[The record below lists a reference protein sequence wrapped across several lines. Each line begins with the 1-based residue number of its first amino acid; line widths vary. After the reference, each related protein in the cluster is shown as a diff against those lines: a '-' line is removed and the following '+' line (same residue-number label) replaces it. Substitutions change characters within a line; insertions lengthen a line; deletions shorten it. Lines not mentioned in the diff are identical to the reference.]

1 MTAHTYEHKYRLA
14 AQFARR
20 FQDEKRER
28 AEKDTF
34 WNEFFAI
41 FGLDRFRTATTEY
54 AVKHRNGHTKF
65 TDVFWAGRLLCE
77 HKSAGKD
84 LDAAFEQAMGYVEE
98 IRRHNPDDVPR
109 HIIVSDFATMK
120 LYDLKDGTDVFFP
133 LSELPE
139 HIKLRHFDFMDGI
152 THELK
157 QAQEQANIEA
167 AAAVGSLYQAFRADG
182 SYDEHSLKQFLI
194 RLLFC
199 FFADDTLIFEP
210 GQFEGYLKKYTRE
223 DGEDIG
229 GTLNRLFAVLHTPPE
244 RRAQNMN
251 TELRA
256 FPYVNGKLFEEQLG
270 EFYFNAE
277 LRELLLQCSERDWA
291 EISPEIFGNLFQS
304 VMDNVER
311 RELGA
316 HYTEEGNILK
326 VIDGLFMD
334 NLRERFQTACKVSGK
349 AKRTAAIHDLHQ
361 EIGRLQFLDPA
372 CGCGNF
378 LVVAYRELRKLEDDI
393 IGELFAEGQ
402 LLDIS
407 TMLQTHIG
415 QFHGIE
421 IDEYPAQ
428 IAKVAMW
435 LTDHQCNLRTAERFG
450 KTRPSIPLTDSAE
463 IINANSLHTEWP
475 QADYIFG
482 NPPFVGSTYQT
493 AEQKA
498 DTQAVSG
505 SLKNAGILDYVANW
519 YVKAA
524 RIIGR
529 NPEVQ
534 AAFVS
539 TNSITQGQQVEALWG
554 SLLPQGIEIHF
565 AHRTFQWTSQ
575 ASGKAAVHCVI
586 VGFRQPARHT
596 GAKYLFDYPDIKGP
610 SEKHSVQ
617 NISPYLLDAPD
628 IIIGNRSKPISGEAE
643 MIYGNKPTDGG
654 NLLLSTAE
662 KQALIAAEPLAAQYI
677 RPFLGA
683 EEFLNDKERWC
694 LWFHGI
700 SETRLNHD
708 LKHMPQTAQRI
719 ANVREYHKEG
729 TKWKG
734 RLNSTKAATR
744 KKAATPHLFD
754 EIRQPAS
761 GNYLLIPSTSSETRE
776 FIPIGYVDCNTINSN
791 ANFMLPNA
799 TPYHFGILCSTM
811 HNAFMRTVAGRLKS
825 DYRYS
830 NTIVYNNFPFP
841 FAPQSEG
848 RPASAAE
855 QKHRAAIE
863 AAAQAVLDARAFYR
877 QEAAQEGLPP
887 PSLADLY
894 RPDAPFTRL
903 HQAHRALDKAVDA
916 AYGYKGGHDDGS
928 RTAFLFALYQKA
940 AAEAGKR

>member
-1 MTAHTYEHKYRLA
+1 MTTYTYEHKYRLA

-20 FQDEKRER
+20 FQNEKRER

-54 AVKHRNGHTKF
+54 AVKHRSGHTKF
-65 TDVFWAGRLLCE
+65 ADVFWAGRLLCE

-133 LSELPE
+133 LSDLPK

-152 THELK
+152 THELR

-210 GQFEGYLKKYTRE
+210 NQFEGYLKKYTRE

-229 GTLNRLFAVLHTPPE
+229 GTLNRLFAVLNTPPE

-277 LRELLLQCSERDWA
+277 LRELLLQCSARDWA
-291 EISPEIFGNLFQS
+291 KISPEIFGNLFQS

-349 AKRTAAIHDLHQ
+349 AKRTAAIHELHQ

-450 KTRPSIPLTDSAE
+450 QTRPSIPLTDSAE

-482 NPPFVGSTYQT
+482 NPPFVGKQYQT
-493 AEQKA
+493 PAQKA
-498 DTQAVSG
+498 DIQMICG
-505 SLKNAGILDYVANW
+505 IIKGFGILDYVANW

-524 RIIGR
+524 RIIAQ
-529 NPEVQ
+529 NHNVQ

-539 TNSITQGQQVEALWG
+539 TNSITQGEQASVLWQY
-554 SLLPQGIEIHF
+554 LFKQDIEIHF

-586 VGFRQPARHT
+586 VGFRRPEKHS
-596 GAKYLFDYPDIKGP
+596 GEKYLFEYPDIKELP
-610 SEKHSVQ
+610 EKHTAS
-617 NISPYLLDAPD
+617 NINQYLTDAPS
-628 IIIGNRSKPISGEAE
+628 III
-643 MIYGNKPTDGG
+643 NKQRKQICNELPMAFGSMPNDGG

-662 KQALIAAEPLAAQYI
+662 KQALITAEPLAAQYI
-677 RPFLGA
+677 RPFFGS

-700 SETRLNHD
+700 SETRLHHD
-708 LKHMPQTAQRI
+708 LKQMPQTAQRI
-719 ANVREYHKEG
+719 ESVRQKRSESDRATTKE
-729 TKWKG
+729 
-734 RLNSTKAATR
+734 L
-744 KKAATPHLFD
+744 AATPHLFG

-761 GNYLLIPSTSSETRE
+761 GNYLIIPRVSSESRA
-776 FIPIGYVDCNTINSN
+776 FIPIGYVDCNTINSD

-811 HNAFMRTVAGRLKS
+811 HNAFMRAVAGRLES
-825 DYRYS
+825 RYRYS

-848 RPASAAE
+848 RPAPAAE

-863 AAAQAVLDARAFYR
+863 AAAQTVLDARAFYR
-877 QEAAQEGLPP
+877 REAEQEGLPP

-940 AAEAGKR
+940 AAEADKR

>member
-1 MTAHTYEHKYRLA
+1 MTTYTYEHKYRLA

-20 FQDEKRER
+20 FQNEKRER

-54 AVKHRNGHTKF
+54 AVKHRSGHTKF
-65 TDVFWAGRLLCE
+65 ADVFWAGRLLCE

-84 LDAAFEQAMGYVEE
+84 LGAAFEQAMGYVEE

-120 LYDLKDGTDVFFP
+120 LYDLKDGTNVFFP
-133 LSELPE
+133 LSDLPE

-152 THELK
+152 THELR

-229 GTLNRLFAVLHTPPE
+229 GTLNRLFAVLNTPPE

-334 NLRERFQTACKVSGK
+334 NLRQRFQAACKVSGK
-349 AKRTAAIHDLHQ
+349 AKRTAAIYELHQ

-378 LVVAYRELRKLEDDI
+378 LVVAYRELRRLEDDI
-393 IGELFAEGQ
+393 IGELYSIEDGQ
-402 LLDIS
+402 YDMATFIIE
-407 TMLQTHIG
+407 THIG

-463 IINANSLHTEWP
+463 IINANSLHTDWP

-482 NPPFVGSTYQT
+482 NPPFVGKQYQT
-493 AEQKA
+493 PAQKT
-498 DTQAVSG
+498 DIQMICG
-505 SLKNAGILDYVANW
+505 GIKGFGILDYVANW

-524 RIIGR
+524 RIIGQT
-529 NPEVQ
+529 PKVQ

-539 TNSITQGQQVEALWG
+539 TNSITQGEQASVLWQY
-554 SLLPQGIEIHF
+554 LFKQDIEIHF

-586 VGFRQPARHT
+586 VGFRQPERHT
-596 GAKYLFDYPDIKGP
+596 GAKYLFDYPDIKGLP
-610 SEKHSVQ
+610 KKHTAS
-617 NISPYLLDAPD
+617 NINQYLTDAPST
-628 IIIGNRSKPISGEAE
+628 II
-643 MIYGNKPTDGG
+643 NKQRKQICNELPMVFGSMPNDGG

-662 KQALIAAEPLAAQYI
+662 KQALLAAEPLAAQYI
-677 RPFLGA
+677 RPFFGS

-700 SETRLNHD
+700 SETRLHHD
-708 LKHMPQTAQRI
+708 LKQMPQTA
-719 ANVREYHKEG
+719 
-729 TKWKG
+729 
-734 RLNSTKAATR
+734 
-744 KKAATPHLFD
+744 
-754 EIRQPAS
+754 
-761 GNYLLIPSTSSETRE
+761 
-776 FIPIGYVDCNTINSN
+776 
-791 ANFMLPNA
+791 
-799 TPYHFGILCSTM
+799 
-811 HNAFMRTVAGRLKS
+811 
-825 DYRYS
+825 
-830 NTIVYNNFPFP
+830 
-841 FAPQSEG
+841 
-848 RPASAAE
+848 
-855 QKHRAAIE
+855 
-863 AAAQAVLDARAFYR
+863 
-877 QEAAQEGLPP
+877 
-887 PSLADLY
+887 
-894 RPDAPFTRL
+894 
-903 HQAHRALDKAVDA
+903 
-916 AYGYKGGHDDGS
+916 
-928 RTAFLFALYQKA
+928 
-940 AAEAGKR
+940 

>member
-1 MTAHTYEHKYRLA
+1 MTTYTYEHKYRLA

-54 AVKHRNGHTKF
+54 AVKHRSGHTKF
-65 TDVFWAGRLLCE
+65 ADVFWAGRLLCE

-84 LDAAFEQAMGYVEE
+84 LNAAFEQAMGYVEE
-98 IRRHNPDDVPR
+98 IRRHNSDDVPR

-152 THELK
+152 THELR

-167 AAAVGSLYQAFRADG
+167 AAAVGSLYRAFRADG

-229 GTLNRLFAVLHTPPE
+229 GTLNRLFAVLNTPPE
-244 RRAQNMN
+244 HRAKNMN

-334 NLRERFQTACKVSGK
+334 NLRQRFQTACKVSGK
-349 AKRTAAIHDLHQ
+349 AKRTAAIHELHQ

-407 TMLQTHIG
+407 TMLQTRIG

-450 KTRPSIPLTDSAE
+450 ETRPSIPLTDSAE
-463 IINANSLHTEWP
+463 IINANSLHTDWP

-482 NPPFVGSTYQT
+482 NPPFVGHAWRTP
-493 AEQKA
+493 EQQA
-498 DTQAVSG
+498 DCEHVFPKKG
-505 SLKNAGILDYVANW
+505 KFGKMDYVANW

-524 RIIGR
+524 REMQAR
-529 NPEVQ
+529 PNVQ

-539 TNSITQGQQVEALWG
+539 TNSICQGEQAGILWKW
-554 SLLPQGIEIHF
+554 LFEQGFEIHF

-575 ASGKAAVHCVI
+575 ASGKAAVHCII
-586 VGFRQPARHT
+586 VGFRLPEHHVGT
-596 GAKYLFDYPDIKGP
+596 KYLFDYPDIKGQP
-610 SEKHSVQ
+610 EKQEAANINQYLAAGASVM
-617 NISPYLLDAPD
+617 IDSRA
-628 IIIGNRSKPISGEAE
+628 KPPTG
-643 MIYGNKPTDGG
+643 MIKMTKGSQPTDGG
-654 NLLLSTAE
+654 NWILTPSE
-662 KQALIAAEPLAAQYI
+662 KQYLETRYPVLQKYI
-677 RPFLGA
+677 KPFIGA
-683 EEFLNDKERWC
+683 EELINGKERYC
-694 LWFHGI
+694 LWFYKAPVGDMAKI
-700 SETRLNHD
+700 DKIPEIKARKEAVKALRQKSPTQSVKEQA
-708 LKHMPQTAQRI
+708 QTP
-719 ANVREYHKEG
+719 Y
-729 TKWKG
+729 
-734 RLNSTKAATR
+734 
-744 KKAATPHLFD
+744 LFTQ
-754 EIRQPAS
+754 IRQPEKTFLAMPEVS
-761 GNYLLIPSTSSETRE
+761 SERREYIPMDFLTADYIPSNKIYTIADVSEYE
-776 FIPIGYVDCNTINSN
+776 
-791 ANFMLPNA
+791 
-799 TPYHFGILCSTM
+799 FGILISKM
-811 HNAFMRTVAGRLKS
+811 HMTWMRTVAGRLKS
-825 DYRYS
+825 DYSYTP
-830 NTIVYNNFPFP
+830 NVYHSFPFP
-841 FAPQSEG
+841 KVDTKQKAQIAKLAKEVLAARKTELANDPEATLATLYNADIM
-848 RPASAAE
+848 PA
-855 QKHRAAIE
+855 KLRK
-863 AAAQAVLDARAFYR
+863 
-877 QEAAQEGLPP
+877 
-887 PSLADLY
+887 
-894 RPDAPFTRL
+894 
-903 HQAHRALDKAVDA
+903 AHTELDKATDKLYRDKPFKTEA
-916 AYGYKGGHDDGS
+916 E
-928 RTAFLFALYQKA
+928 RIAFLFDLY
-940 AAEAGKR
+940 EKRKQ

>member
-1 MTAHTYEHKYRLA
+1 MTTYTYEHKYRLA

-20 FQDEKRER
+20 FQNEKRER

-54 AVKHRNGHTKF
+54 AVKHRSGHTKF
-65 TDVFWAGRLLCE
+65 ADVFWAGRLLCE

-133 LSELPE
+133 LSDLPK

-152 THELK
+152 THELR

-210 GQFEGYLKKYTRE
+210 NQFEGYLKKYTRE

-229 GTLNRLFAVLHTPPE
+229 GTLNRLFAVLNTPPE

-291 EISPEIFGNLFQS
+291 KISPEIFGNLFQS

-349 AKRTAAIHDLHQ
+349 AKRTAAIHELHQ

-450 KTRPSIPLTDSAE
+450 QTRPSIPLTDSAE

-482 NPPFVGSTYQT
+482 NPPFVGKQYQT
-493 AEQKA
+493 PAQKA
-498 DTQAVSG
+498 DIQMICG
-505 SLKNAGILDYVANW
+505 IIKGFGILDYVANW

-524 RIIGR
+524 RIIAQ
-529 NPEVQ
+529 NHNVQ

-539 TNSITQGQQVEALWG
+539 TNSITQGEQASVLWQY
-554 SLLPQGIEIHF
+554 LFKQDIEIHF

-586 VGFRQPARHT
+586 VGFRRPEKHS
-596 GAKYLFDYPDIKGP
+596 GEKYLFEYPDIKELP
-610 SEKHSVQ
+610 EKHTAS
-617 NISPYLLDAPD
+617 NINQYLTDAPS
-628 IIIGNRSKPISGEAE
+628 III
-643 MIYGNKPTDGG
+643 NKQRKQICNELPMAFGSMPNDGG

-662 KQALIAAEPLAAQYI
+662 KQALITAEPLAAQYI
-677 RPFLGA
+677 RPFFGS

-700 SETRLNHD
+700 SETRLHHD
-708 LKHMPQTAQRI
+708 LKQMPQTAQRI
-719 ANVREYHKEG
+719 ESVRQKRSESDRATTKE
-729 TKWKG
+729 
-734 RLNSTKAATR
+734 L
-744 KKAATPHLFD
+744 AATPHLFG

-761 GNYLLIPSTSSETRE
+761 GNYLIIPRVSSESRA
-776 FIPIGYVDCNTINSN
+776 FIPIGYVDCNTINSD

-811 HNAFMRTVAGRLKS
+811 HNAFMRAVAGRLES
-825 DYRYS
+825 RYRYS

-848 RPASAAE
+848 RPAPAAE

-863 AAAQAVLDARAFYR
+863 AAAQTVLDARAFYR
-877 QEAAQEGLPP
+877 REAEQEGLPP

-940 AAEAGKR
+940 AAEADKR

>member
-1 MTAHTYEHKYRLA
+1 MTAYTYEHKYRLA

-20 FQDEKRER
+20 FQNEKRER

-54 AVKHRNGHTKF
+54 AVKHRSGHTKF
-65 TDVFWAGRLLCE
+65 ADVFWAGRLLCE

-98 IRRHNPDDVPR
+98 IRRHNPKDVPR

-120 LYDLKDGTDVFFP
+120 LYDLKDGTNVFFP
-133 LSELPE
+133 LSDLPE

-152 THELK
+152 THELR

-167 AAAVGSLYQAFRADG
+167 AASVGSLYQAFRADG

-229 GTLNRLFAVLHTPPE
+229 GTLNRLFAVLNTPPE

-270 EFYFNAE
+270 EFYFNTE

-291 EISPEIFGNLFQS
+291 KISPEIFGNLFQS

-334 NLRERFQTACKVSGK
+334 NLRQRFQAACKVSGK
-349 AKRTAAIHDLHQ
+349 AKRTAAIHELHQ

-463 IINANSLHTEWP
+463 IINANSLHTDWP

-482 NPPFVGSTYQT
+482 NPPFVGKQYQT
-493 AEQKA
+493 PAQKA
-498 DTQAVSG
+498 DIQMICG
-505 SLKNAGILDYVANW
+505 GIKGFGILDYVANW

-539 TNSITQGQQVEALWG
+539 TNSITQGEQASVLWQY
-554 SLLPQGIEIHF
+554 LFKQDIEIHF

-586 VGFRQPARHT
+586 VGFRQPEKHS
-596 GAKYLFDYPDIKGP
+596 GEKYLFDYPDIKGLP
-610 SEKHSVQ
+610 EKHTAS
-617 NISPYLLDAPD
+617 NINQYLTNAPS
-628 IIIGNRSKPISGEAE
+628 III
-643 MIYGNKPTDGG
+643 NKQRKQICNELPMAFGSMPNDGG

-677 RPFLGA
+677 RPFFGS
-683 EEFLNDKERWC
+683 EEFLNNKERWC

-708 LKHMPQTAQRI
+708 LKQMPQTAQRI
-719 ANVREYHKEG
+719 ESVRQKRSESDRATTKE
-729 TKWKG
+729 
-734 RLNSTKAATR
+734 L
-744 KKAATPHLFD
+744 AATPYLFG

-761 GNYLLIPSTSSETRE
+761 GNYLIIPRVSSEARA
-776 FIPIGYVDCNTINSN
+776 FIPIGYVDCNTINSD

-799 TPYHFGILCSTM
+799 TLYHFGILCSTM

-848 RPASAAE
+848 RPAPAAE

-863 AAAQAVLDARAFYR
+863 AAAQSVLDARAFYR
-877 QEAAQEGLPP
+877 REAAQEGLPP

-903 HQAHRALDKAVDA
+903 HQAHHALDKAVDA

-940 AAEAGKR
+940 AAEADKR

>member
-54 AVKHRNGHTKF
+54 AVKHRSGHTKF
-65 TDVFWAGRLLCE
+65 ADVFWAGRLLCE

-98 IRRHNPDDVPR
+98 IRRHNLKDVPR

-133 LSELPE
+133 LSDLPE

-152 THELK
+152 THELR

-229 GTLNRLFAVLHTPPE
+229 GTLNRLFAVLNTPSE

-256 FPYVNGKLFEEQLG
+256 FPYVNGKMFEEQLG

-334 NLRERFQTACKVSGK
+334 NLRQRFQAACKVSGK
-349 AKRTAAIHDLHQ
+349 AKRTAAIYELHQ

-378 LVVAYRELRKLEDDI
+378 LVVAYRELRRLEDDI
-393 IGELFAEGQ
+393 IGELYSIEDGQ
-402 LLDIS
+402 YDMATFIIE
-407 TMLQTHIG
+407 THIG

-463 IINANSLHTEWP
+463 IINANSLHTDWP

-482 NPPFVGSTYQT
+482 NPPFVGKQYQT
-493 AEQKA
+493 PAQKT
-498 DTQAVSG
+498 DIQMICG
-505 SLKNAGILDYVANW
+505 GIKGFGILDYVANW

-524 RIIGR
+524 RIIGQT
-529 NPEVQ
+529 PKVQ

-539 TNSITQGQQVEALWG
+539 TNSITQGEQASVLWQY
-554 SLLPQGIEIHF
+554 LFKQDIEIHF

-586 VGFRQPARHT
+586 VGFRQPERHT
-596 GAKYLFDYPDIKGP
+596 GAKYLFDYPDIKGLP
-610 SEKHSVQ
+610 KKHTAS
-617 NISPYLLDAPD
+617 NINQYLTDAPST
-628 IIIGNRSKPISGEAE
+628 II
-643 MIYGNKPTDGG
+643 NKQRKQICNELPMVFGSMPNDGG

-662 KQALIAAEPLAAQYI
+662 KQALLAAEPLAAQYI
-677 RPFLGA
+677 RPFFGS

-700 SETRLNHD
+700 SETRLHHD
-708 LKHMPQTAQRI
+708 LKQMPQTAQRI
-719 ANVREYHKEG
+719 ESVRQKRSESDRATTKE
-729 TKWKG
+729 
-734 RLNSTKAATR
+734 L
-744 KKAATPHLFD
+744 AATPHLFG

-761 GNYLLIPSTSSETRE
+761 GNYLIIPRVSSEARA
-776 FIPIGYVDCNTINSN
+776 FIPIGYVDCNTINSD

-799 TPYHFGILCSTM
+799 TLYHFGILCSTM
-811 HNAFMRTVAGRLKS
+811 HNAFMRAVAGRLES
-825 DYRYS
+825 RYRYS

-848 RPASAAE
+848 RPAPADE

-877 QEAAQEGLPP
+877 QEAAREGLPP

-916 AYGYKGGHDDGS
+916 AYGYKGGHEDGS

-940 AAEAGKR
+940 AAEAGKC

>member
-1 MTAHTYEHKYRLA
+1 MTTYTYEHKYRLA

-20 FQDEKRER
+20 FQNEKRER

-54 AVKHRNGHTKF
+54 AVKHRSGHTKF
-65 TDVFWAGRLLCE
+65 ADVFWAGRLLCE

-133 LSELPE
+133 LSDLPE

-152 THELK
+152 THELR

-210 GQFEGYLKKYTRE
+210 NQFEGYLKKYTRE

-229 GTLNRLFAVLHTPPE
+229 GTLNRLFAVLNTPPE

-277 LRELLLQCSERDWA
+277 LRELLLQCSARDWA
-291 EISPEIFGNLFQS
+291 KISPEIFGNLFQS

-349 AKRTAAIHDLHQ
+349 AKRTAAIHELHQ

-450 KTRPSIPLTDSAE
+450 QTRPSIPLTDSAE

-482 NPPFVGSTYQT
+482 NPPFVGKQYQT
-493 AEQKA
+493 PAQKA
-498 DTQAVSG
+498 DIQMICG
-505 SLKNAGILDYVANW
+505 IIKGFGILDYVANW

-524 RIIGR
+524 RIIAQ
-529 NPEVQ
+529 NHNVQ

-539 TNSITQGQQVEALWG
+539 TNSITQGEQASVLWQY
-554 SLLPQGIEIHF
+554 LFKQDIEIHF

-586 VGFRQPARHT
+586 VGFRRPEKHS
-596 GAKYLFDYPDIKGP
+596 GEKYLFEYPDIKELP
-610 SEKHSVQ
+610 EKHTAS
-617 NISPYLLDAPD
+617 NINQYLTDAPS
-628 IIIGNRSKPISGEAE
+628 III
-643 MIYGNKPTDGG
+643 NKQRKQICNELPMAFGSMPNDGG

-662 KQALIAAEPLAAQYI
+662 KQALITAEPLAAQYI
-677 RPFLGA
+677 RPFFGS

-700 SETRLNHD
+700 SETRLHHD
-708 LKHMPQTAQRI
+708 LKQMPQTAQRI
-719 ANVREYHKEG
+719 ESVRQKRSESDRATTKE
-729 TKWKG
+729 
-734 RLNSTKAATR
+734 L
-744 KKAATPHLFD
+744 AATPHLFG

-761 GNYLLIPSTSSETRE
+761 GNYLIIPRVSSESRA
-776 FIPIGYVDCNTINSN
+776 FIPIGYVDCNTINSD

-811 HNAFMRTVAGRLKS
+811 HNAFMRAVAGRLES
-825 DYRYS
+825 RYRYS

-848 RPASAAE
+848 RPAPAAE

-863 AAAQAVLDARAFYR
+863 AAAQTVLDARAFYR
-877 QEAAQEGLPP
+877 REAEQEGLPP

-940 AAEAGKR
+940 AAEADKR

>member
-20 FQDEKRER
+20 FQNEKRER

-65 TDVFWAGRLLCE
+65 ADVFWAGRLLCE

-98 IRRHNPDDVPR
+98 IRRHNPKDVPR

-120 LYDLKDGTDVFFP
+120 LYDLKDGTNVFFP

-152 THELK
+152 THELR

-229 GTLNRLFAVLHTPPE
+229 GTLNRLFAVLNTPSE

-334 NLRERFQTACKVSGK
+334 NLRQRFQAACKVSGK
-349 AKRTAAIHDLHQ
+349 AKRTAAIYELHQ

-378 LVVAYRELRKLEDDI
+378 LVVAYRELRRLEDDI
-393 IGELFAEGQ
+393 IGELYSIEDGQ
-402 LLDIS
+402 YDMATFIIE
-407 TMLQTHIG
+407 THIG

-463 IINANSLHTEWP
+463 IINANSLHTDWP

-482 NPPFVGSTYQT
+482 NPPFVGKQYQT
-493 AEQKA
+493 PAQKT
-498 DTQAVSG
+498 DIQMICG
-505 SLKNAGILDYVANW
+505 GIKGFGILDYVANW

-524 RIIGR
+524 RIIGQT
-529 NPEVQ
+529 PKVQ

-539 TNSITQGQQVEALWG
+539 TNSITQGEQASVLWQY
-554 SLLPQGIEIHF
+554 LFKQDIEIHF

-586 VGFRQPARHT
+586 VGFRQPERHT
-596 GAKYLFDYPDIKGP
+596 GAKYLFDYPDIKGLP
-610 SEKHSVQ
+610 KKHTAS
-617 NISPYLLDAPD
+617 NINQYLTDAPST
-628 IIIGNRSKPISGEAE
+628 II
-643 MIYGNKPTDGG
+643 NKQRKQICNELPMVFGSMPNDGG

-662 KQALIAAEPLAAQYI
+662 KQALLAAEPLAAQYI
-677 RPFLGA
+677 RPFFGS

-700 SETRLNHD
+700 SETRLHHD
-708 LKHMPQTAQRI
+708 LKQMPQTAQRI
-719 ANVREYHKEG
+719 ESVRQKRSESDRATTKE
-729 TKWKG
+729 
-734 RLNSTKAATR
+734 L
-744 KKAATPHLFD
+744 AATPHLFG

-761 GNYLLIPSTSSETRE
+761 GNYLIIPRVSSEARA
-776 FIPIGYVDCNTINSN
+776 FIPIGYVDCNTINSD

-799 TPYHFGILCSTM
+799 TLYHFGILCSTM
-811 HNAFMRTVAGRLKS
+811 HNAFMRAVAGRLES
-825 DYRYS
+825 RYRYS

-848 RPASAAE
+848 RPAPADE

-877 QEAAQEGLPP
+877 QEAAREGLPP

-916 AYGYKGGHDDGS
+916 AYGYKGGHEDGS

-940 AAEAGKR
+940 AAEAGKC

>member
-65 TDVFWAGRLLCE
+65 ADVFWAGRLLCE

-152 THELK
+152 THELR

-229 GTLNRLFAVLHTPPE
+229 GTLNRLFAVLNTPPE

-334 NLRERFQTACKVSGK
+334 NLRQRFQAACKVSGK
-349 AKRTAAIHDLHQ
+349 AKRTAAIYELHQ

-378 LVVAYRELRKLEDDI
+378 LVVAYRELRRLEDDI
-393 IGELFAEGQ
+393 IGELYSIEDGQ
-402 LLDIS
+402 YDMATFIIE
-407 TMLQTHIG
+407 THIG

-463 IINANSLHTEWP
+463 IINANSLHTDWP

-482 NPPFVGSTYQT
+482 NPPFVGKQYQT
-493 AEQKA
+493 PAQKT
-498 DTQAVSG
+498 DIQMICG
-505 SLKNAGILDYVANW
+505 GIKGFGILDYVANW

-524 RIIGR
+524 RIIGQT
-529 NPEVQ
+529 PKVQ

-539 TNSITQGQQVEALWG
+539 TNSITQGEQASVLWQY
-554 SLLPQGIEIHF
+554 LFKQDIEIHF

-586 VGFRQPARHT
+586 VGFRQPERHT
-596 GAKYLFDYPDIKGP
+596 GAKYLFDYPDIKGLP
-610 SEKHSVQ
+610 KKHTAS
-617 NISPYLLDAPD
+617 NINQYLTDAPST
-628 IIIGNRSKPISGEAE
+628 II
-643 MIYGNKPTDGG
+643 NKQRKQICNELPMVFGSMPNDGG

-662 KQALIAAEPLAAQYI
+662 KQALLAAEPLAAQYI
-677 RPFLGA
+677 RPFFGS

-700 SETRLNHD
+700 SETRLHHD
-708 LKHMPQTAQRI
+708 LKQMPQTAQRI
-719 ANVREYHKEG
+719 ESVRQKRSESDRATTKE
-729 TKWKG
+729 
-734 RLNSTKAATR
+734 L
-744 KKAATPHLFD
+744 AATPHLFG

-761 GNYLLIPSTSSETRE
+761 GNYLIIPRVSSEARA
-776 FIPIGYVDCNTINSN
+776 FIPIGYVDCNTINSD

-799 TPYHFGILCSTM
+799 TLYHFGILCSTM
-811 HNAFMRTVAGRLKS
+811 HNAFMRAVAGRLES
-825 DYRYS
+825 RYRYS

-848 RPASAAE
+848 RPAPADE

-877 QEAAQEGLPP
+877 QEAAREGLPP

-916 AYGYKGGHDDGS
+916 AYGYKGGHEDGS

-940 AAEAGKR
+940 AAEAGKC

>member
-54 AVKHRNGHTKF
+54 AVKHRSGHTKF
-65 TDVFWAGRLLCE
+65 ADVFWAGRLLCE

-109 HIIVSDFATMK
+109 YIIVSDFATMK
-120 LYDLKDGTDVFFP
+120 LYDLKDGTNVFFP
-133 LSELPE
+133 LSDLPE

-152 THELK
+152 THELR

-229 GTLNRLFAVLHTPPE
+229 GTLNRLFAVLNTPPE
-244 RRAQNMN
+244 HRAKNMN

-277 LRELLLQCSERDWA
+277 LRELLLQCSARDWA

-334 NLRERFQTACKVSGK
+334 NLRERFQAACKVSGK
-349 AKRTAAIHDLHQ
+349 AKRTAAIHELHQ
-361 EIGRLQFLDPA
+361 EIGSLQFLDPA

-378 LVVAYRELRKLEDDI
+378 LVVAYRELRRLEDDI
-393 IGELFAEGQ
+393 IGELFAAGQ

-450 KTRPSIPLTDSAE
+450 ETRPSIPLTDSAE
-463 IINANSLHTEWP
+463 IINANSLHTDWP

-482 NPPFVGSTYQT
+482 NPPFVGKQYQT
-493 AEQKA
+493 PAQKT
-498 DTQAVSG
+498 DIQMICG
-505 SLKNAGILDYVANW
+505 GIKGFGILDYVANW

-524 RIIGR
+524 RIIAQ
-529 NPEVQ
+529 NPNVQ

-539 TNSITQGQQVEALWG
+539 TNSITQGEQASVLWQY
-554 SLLPQGIEIHF
+554 LFKQDIEIHF

-596 GAKYLFDYPDIKGP
+596 GAKYLFEYPDIKGLP
-610 SEKHSVQ
+610 EKHTAS
-617 NISPYLLDAPD
+617 NINQYLTNAPS
-628 IIIGNRSKPISGEAE
+628 III
-643 MIYGNKPTDGG
+643 NKQRKQICNELPMVFGSMPNDGG

-662 KQALIAAEPLAAQYI
+662 KQALIAAEPPAAQYI
-677 RPFLGA
+677 RPFFGS

-708 LKHMPQTAQRI
+708 LKQMPQTAQRI
-719 ANVREYHKEG
+719 ESVRQKRLDSDRATTKE
-729 TKWKG
+729 
-734 RLNSTKAATR
+734 LAAI
-744 KKAATPHLFD
+744 PHLFG

-761 GNYLLIPSTSSETRE
+761 GNYLIIPRVSSEARA
-776 FIPIGYVDCNTINSN
+776 FIPIGYVDCNTINSD

-799 TPYHFGILCSTM
+799 TPYHLGILCSTM
-811 HNAFMRTVAGRLKS
+811 HNAFMRTVAGRLES
-825 DYRYS
+825 RYRYS

-841 FAPQSEG
+841 FSPQSEG
-848 RPASAAE
+848 RPAPAAE

-877 QEAAQEGLPP
+877 QEAAQEDLPP

>member
-1 MTAHTYEHKYRLA
+1 MTAYTYEHKYRLA

-20 FQDEKRER
+20 FQNEKRER

-54 AVKHRNGHTKF
+54 AVKHRSGHTKF
-65 TDVFWAGRLLCE
+65 ADVFWAGRLLCE

-98 IRRHNPDDVPR
+98 IRRHNPKDVPR

-120 LYDLKDGTDVFFP
+120 LYDLKDGTNVFFP

-152 THELK
+152 THELR

-229 GTLNRLFAVLHTPPE
+229 GTLNRLFAVLNTPSE

-291 EISPEIFGNLFQS
+291 KISPEIFGNLFQS

-334 NLRERFQTACKVSGK
+334 NLRQRFQAACKVSGK
-349 AKRTAAIHDLHQ
+349 AKRTTAIHELHQ

-378 LVVAYRELRKLEDDI
+378 LVVAYRELRRLEDDI
-393 IGELFAEGQ
+393 IGELFAAGQ

-463 IINANSLHTEWP
+463 IINANSLHTDWP

-482 NPPFVGSTYQT
+482 NPPFVGKQYQT
-493 AEQKA
+493 PAQKA
-498 DTQAVSG
+498 DIQMICG
-505 SLKNAGILDYVANW
+505 GIKGFGILDYVANW

-539 TNSITQGQQVEALWG
+539 TNSITQGEQASVLWQY
-554 SLLPQGIEIHF
+554 LFKQDIEIHF

-586 VGFRQPARHT
+586 VGFRQPEKHS
-596 GAKYLFDYPDIKGP
+596 GEKYLFDYPDIKGLP
-610 SEKHSVQ
+610 EKHTAS
-617 NISPYLLDAPD
+617 NINQYLTNAPS
-628 IIIGNRSKPISGEAE
+628 III
-643 MIYGNKPTDGG
+643 NKQRKQICNELPMAFGSMPNDGG

-677 RPFLGA
+677 RPFFGS
-683 EEFLNDKERWC
+683 EEFLNNKERWC

-708 LKHMPQTAQRI
+708 LKQMPQTAQRI
-719 ANVREYHKEG
+719 ESVRQKRSESDRATTKE
-729 TKWKG
+729 
-734 RLNSTKAATR
+734 L
-744 KKAATPHLFD
+744 AATPYLFG

-761 GNYLLIPSTSSETRE
+761 GNYLIIPRVSSEARA
-776 FIPIGYVDCNTINSN
+776 FIPIGYVDCNTINSD

-799 TPYHFGILCSTM
+799 TLYHFGILCSTM

-848 RPASAAE
+848 RPAPAAE

-863 AAAQAVLDARAFYR
+863 AAAQSVLDARAFYR
-877 QEAAQEGLPP
+877 REAAQEGLPP

-903 HQAHRALDKAVDA
+903 HQAHHALDKAVDA

>member
-1 MTAHTYEHKYRLA
+1 MTTHTYEHKYRLA

-20 FQDEKRER
+20 FQNEKRER

-65 TDVFWAGRLLCE
+65 ADVFWAGRLLCE

-120 LYDLKDGTDVFFP
+120 LYDLKDSTDVFFP

-152 THELK
+152 THELR

-167 AAAVGSLYQAFRADG
+167 AATVGSLYQAFCADD

-229 GTLNRLFAVLHTPPE
+229 GTLNRLFAVLNTPSE

-270 EFYFNAE
+270 EFYFNTE

-291 EISPEIFGNLFQS
+291 KISPEIFGNLFQS

-334 NLRERFQTACKVSGK
+334 ELRDRFQTACKVSGK
-349 AKRTAAIHDLHQ
+349 AKRTAAIHELHQ

-450 KTRPSIPLTDSAE
+450 ETRPSIPLTDSAE
-463 IINANSLHTEWP
+463 IINANSLHTDWP

-482 NPPFVGSTYQT
+482 NPPFVGKQYQT
-493 AEQKA
+493 PAQKA
-498 DTQAVSG
+498 DIQMICG
-505 SLKNAGILDYVANW
+505 SIKGFGILDYVANW

-524 RIIGR
+524 RIIGQ
-529 NPEVQ
+529 NPKVQ

-539 TNSITQGQQVEALWG
+539 TNSITQGEQASVLWQY
-554 SLLPQGIEIHF
+554 LFKQDIEIHF

-596 GAKYLFDYPDIKGP
+596 GAKYLFEYPDIKELP
-610 SEKHSVQ
+610 EKHTAS
-617 NISPYLLDAPD
+617 NINQYLTDAPS
-628 IIIGNRSKPISGEAE
+628 III
-643 MIYGNKPTDGG
+643 NKQRKQICNELPMAFGSMPNDGG

-677 RPFLGA
+677 RPFFGS

-708 LKHMPQTAQRI
+708 LKHMPKTAQRI
-719 ANVREYHKEG
+719 ESVRQKRSESDRATTKE
-729 TKWKG
+729 
-734 RLNSTKAATR
+734 LAAI
-744 KKAATPHLFD
+744 PHLFG

-761 GNYLLIPSTSSETRE
+761 GNYLIIPRVSSEARA
-776 FIPIGYVDCNTINSN
+776 FIPIGYVNCNTINSD

-799 TPYHFGILCSTM
+799 TPYHFGILCSTL
-811 HNAFMRTVAGRLKS
+811 HNAFMRAVAGRLES
-825 DYRYS
+825 RYRYS

-848 RPASAAE
+848 RPALADE

-894 RPDAPFTRL
+894 HPDAPFTRL

>member
-1 MTAHTYEHKYRLA
+1 MTTYTYEHKYRLA

-20 FQDEKRER
+20 FQNEKRER

-54 AVKHRNGHTKF
+54 AVKHRSGHTKF
-65 TDVFWAGRLLCE
+65 ADVFWAGRLLCE

-133 LSELPE
+133 LSDLPE

-152 THELK
+152 THELR

-210 GQFEGYLKKYTRE
+210 NQFEGYLKKYTRE

-229 GTLNRLFAVLHTPPE
+229 GTLNRLFAVLNTPPE

-277 LRELLLQCSERDWA
+277 LRELLLQCSARDWA
-291 EISPEIFGNLFQS
+291 KISPEIFGNLFQS

-349 AKRTAAIHDLHQ
+349 AKRTAAIHELHQ

-435 LTDHQCNLRTAERFG
+435 LSDHQCNLRTAERFG
-450 KTRPSIPLTDSAE
+450 QTRPSIPLTDSAE

-482 NPPFVGSTYQT
+482 NPPFVGKQYQT
-493 AEQKA
+493 PAQKA
-498 DTQAVSG
+498 DIQMICG
-505 SLKNAGILDYVANW
+505 IIKGFGILDYVANW

-524 RIIGR
+524 RIIAQ
-529 NPEVQ
+529 NHNVQ

-539 TNSITQGQQVEALWG
+539 TNSITQGEQASVLWQY
-554 SLLPQGIEIHF
+554 LFKQDIEIHF

-586 VGFRQPARHT
+586 VGFRRPEKHS
-596 GAKYLFDYPDIKGP
+596 GEKYLFEYPDIKELP
-610 SEKHSVQ
+610 EKHTAS
-617 NISPYLLDAPD
+617 NINQYLTDAPS
-628 IIIGNRSKPISGEAE
+628 III
-643 MIYGNKPTDGG
+643 NKQRKQICNELPMAFGSMPNDGG

-662 KQALIAAEPLAAQYI
+662 KQALITAEPLAAQYI
-677 RPFLGA
+677 RPFFGS

-700 SETRLNHD
+700 SETRLHHD
-708 LKHMPQTAQRI
+708 LKQMPQTAQRI
-719 ANVREYHKEG
+719 ESVRQKRSESDRATTKE
-729 TKWKG
+729 
-734 RLNSTKAATR
+734 L
-744 KKAATPHLFD
+744 AATPHLFG

-761 GNYLLIPSTSSETRE
+761 GNYLIIPRVSSESRA
-776 FIPIGYVDCNTINSN
+776 FIPIGYVDCNTINSD

-811 HNAFMRTVAGRLKS
+811 HNAFMRAVAGRLES
-825 DYRYS
+825 RYRYS

-848 RPASAAE
+848 RPAPAAE

-863 AAAQAVLDARAFYR
+863 AAAQTVLDARAFYR
-877 QEAAQEGLPP
+877 REAEQEGLPP

-940 AAEAGKR
+940 AAEADKR

>member
-20 FQDEKRER
+20 FQNEKRER

-65 TDVFWAGRLLCE
+65 ADVFWAGRLLCE

-98 IRRHNPDDVPR
+98 IRRHNPKDVPR

-120 LYDLKDGTDVFFP
+120 LYDLKDGTNVFFP

-152 THELK
+152 THELR

-210 GQFEGYLKKYTRE
+210 NQFEGYLKKYTRE

-229 GTLNRLFAVLHTPPE
+229 GTLNRLFAVLNTPSE

-256 FPYVNGKLFEEQLG
+256 FPYVNGKMFEEQLG

-334 NLRERFQTACKVSGK
+334 NLRQRFQAACKVSGK
-349 AKRTAAIHDLHQ
+349 AKRTAAIYELHQ

-378 LVVAYRELRKLEDDI
+378 LVVAYRELRRLEDDI
-393 IGELFAEGQ
+393 IGELYSIEDGQ
-402 LLDIS
+402 YDMATFIIE
-407 TMLQTHIG
+407 THIG

-463 IINANSLHTEWP
+463 IINANSLHTDWP

-482 NPPFVGSTYQT
+482 NPPFVGKQYQT
-493 AEQKA
+493 PAQKT
-498 DTQAVSG
+498 DIQMICG
-505 SLKNAGILDYVANW
+505 GIKGFGILDYVANW

-524 RIIGR
+524 RIIGQT
-529 NPEVQ
+529 PKVQ

-539 TNSITQGQQVEALWG
+539 TNSITQGEQASVLWQY
-554 SLLPQGIEIHF
+554 LFKQDIEIHF

-586 VGFRQPARHT
+586 VGFRQPERHT
-596 GAKYLFDYPDIKGP
+596 GAKYLFDYPDIKGLP
-610 SEKHSVQ
+610 KKHTAS
-617 NISPYLLDAPD
+617 NINQYLTDAPST
-628 IIIGNRSKPISGEAE
+628 II
-643 MIYGNKPTDGG
+643 NKQRKQICNELPMVFGSMPNDGG

-662 KQALIAAEPLAAQYI
+662 KQALLAAEPLAAQYI
-677 RPFLGA
+677 RPFFGS

-700 SETRLNHD
+700 SETRLHHD
-708 LKHMPQTAQRI
+708 LKQMPQTAQRI
-719 ANVREYHKEG
+719 ESVRQKRSESDRATTKE
-729 TKWKG
+729 
-734 RLNSTKAATR
+734 L
-744 KKAATPHLFD
+744 AATPHLFG

-761 GNYLLIPSTSSETRE
+761 GNYLIIPRVSSEARA
-776 FIPIGYVDCNTINSN
+776 FIPIGYVDCNTINSD

-799 TPYHFGILCSTM
+799 TLYHFGILCSTM
-811 HNAFMRTVAGRLKS
+811 HNAFMRAVAGRLES
-825 DYRYS
+825 RYRYS

-848 RPASAAE
+848 RPAPADE

-877 QEAAQEGLPP
+877 QEAAREGLPP

-916 AYGYKGGHDDGS
+916 AYGYKGGHEDGS

-940 AAEAGKR
+940 AAEAGKC

>member
-65 TDVFWAGRLLCE
+65 ADVFWAGRLLCE

-139 HIKLRHFDFMDGI
+139 QIKLRHFDFMDGI
-152 THELK
+152 THELR

-229 GTLNRLFAVLHTPPE
+229 GTLNRLFAVLNTPPE

-326 VIDGLFMD
+326 VIDGLFID
-334 NLRERFQTACKVSGK
+334 NLRARFQAACKVSGK
-349 AKRTAAIHDLHQ
+349 AKRTAAIYELHQ

-378 LVVAYRELRKLEDDI
+378 LVVAYRELRRLEDDI
-393 IGELFAEGQ
+393 IGELYSIEDGQ
-402 LLDIS
+402 YDMATFIIE
-407 TMLQTHIG
+407 THIG

-463 IINANSLHTEWP
+463 IINANSLHTDWP

-482 NPPFVGSTYQT
+482 NPPFVGKQYQT
-493 AEQKA
+493 PAQKT
-498 DTQAVSG
+498 DIQMICG
-505 SLKNAGILDYVANW
+505 GIKGFGILDYVANW

-524 RIIGR
+524 RIIGQT
-529 NPEVQ
+529 PKVQ

-539 TNSITQGQQVEALWG
+539 TNSITQGEQASVLWQY
-554 SLLPQGIEIHF
+554 LFKQDIEIHF

-586 VGFRQPARHT
+586 VGFRQPERHT
-596 GAKYLFDYPDIKGP
+596 GAKYLFDYPDIKGLP
-610 SEKHSVQ
+610 KKHTAS
-617 NISPYLLDAPD
+617 NINQYLTDAPST
-628 IIIGNRSKPISGEAE
+628 II
-643 MIYGNKPTDGG
+643 NKQRKQICNELPMVFGSMPNDGG

-662 KQALIAAEPLAAQYI
+662 KQALLAAEPLAAQYI
-677 RPFLGA
+677 RPFFGS

-700 SETRLNHD
+700 SETRLHHD
-708 LKHMPQTAQRI
+708 LKQMPQTAQRI
-719 ANVREYHKEG
+719 ESVRQKRSESDRATTKE
-729 TKWKG
+729 
-734 RLNSTKAATR
+734 L
-744 KKAATPHLFD
+744 AATPHLFG

-761 GNYLLIPSTSSETRE
+761 GNY
-776 FIPIGYVDCNTINSN
+776 
-791 ANFMLPNA
+791 
-799 TPYHFGILCSTM
+799 
-811 HNAFMRTVAGRLKS
+811 
-825 DYRYS
+825 
-830 NTIVYNNFPFP
+830 
-841 FAPQSEG
+841 
-848 RPASAAE
+848 
-855 QKHRAAIE
+855 
-863 AAAQAVLDARAFYR
+863 
-877 QEAAQEGLPP
+877 
-887 PSLADLY
+887 
-894 RPDAPFTRL
+894 
-903 HQAHRALDKAVDA
+903 
-916 AYGYKGGHDDGS
+916 
-928 RTAFLFALYQKA
+928 
-940 AAEAGKR
+940 

>member
-20 FQDEKRER
+20 FQNEKRER

-54 AVKHRNGHTKF
+54 AVKHRSGHTKF
-65 TDVFWAGRLLCE
+65 ADVFWTGRLLCE

-84 LDAAFEQAMGYVEE
+84 LDAAFEQAMAYVEE
-98 IRRHNPDDVPR
+98 IRRHNPNDVPR

-120 LYDLKDGTDVFFP
+120 LYDLKDGTNVFFP

-152 THELK
+152 THELR

-229 GTLNRLFAVLHTPPE
+229 GTLNRLFAVLNTPSE

-270 EFYFNAE
+270 EFYFNTE
-277 LRELLLQCSERDWA
+277 LRELLLQCSARDWA

-463 IINANSLHTEWP
+463 IINANSLHTDWP

-482 NPPFVGSTYQT
+482 NPPFVGKQYQT
-493 AEQKA
+493 PAQKA
-498 DTQAVSG
+498 DIQMICG
-505 SLKNAGILDYVANW
+505 IIKGFGILDYVANW

-524 RIIGR
+524 RIIAQ
-529 NPEVQ
+529 NPNVQ

-539 TNSITQGQQVEALWG
+539 TNSITQGEQASVLWQY
-554 SLLPQGIEIHF
+554 LFKQDIEIHF
-565 AHRTFQWTSQ
+565 VHRTFQWTSQ

-586 VGFRQPARHT
+586 VGFRQSEKHS
-596 GAKYLFDYPDIKGP
+596 GEKYLFEYPDIKGQP
-610 SEKHSVQ
+610 EKHTAS
-617 NISPYLLDAPD
+617 NINQYLTDAPS
-628 IIIGNRSKPISGEAE
+628 III
-643 MIYGNKPTDGG
+643 NKQRKQICNELPMAFGSMPNDGG

-662 KQALIAAEPLAAQYI
+662 KQALITAEPLAAQYI
-677 RPFLGA
+677 RPFFGS

-700 SETRLNHD
+700 SETRLHHD
-708 LKHMPQTAQRI
+708 LKQMPQTAQRI
-719 ANVREYHKEG
+719 ESVRQKRSESDRATTKE
-729 TKWKG
+729 
-734 RLNSTKAATR
+734 L
-744 KKAATPHLFD
+744 AATPHLFG

-761 GNYLLIPSTSSETRE
+761 GNYLIIPRVSSEARA
-776 FIPIGYVDCNTINSN
+776 FIPIGYVDCNTINSD

-799 TPYHFGILCSTM
+799 TLYHFGILCSTM
-811 HNAFMRTVAGRLKS
+811 HNAFMRTVAGRLES
-825 DYRYS
+825 RYRYS

-848 RPASAAE
+848 RPASTAE
-855 QKHRAAIE
+855 KKHRAAIE
-863 AAAQAVLDARAFYR
+863 AAAQSVLDARAFYR
-877 QEAAQEGLPP
+877 QEAEQEGLPP

-928 RTAFLFALYQKA
+928 RTAFLFALYQKI